1 MADQNT
7 LLFNISASSS
17 LGIVILVSK
26 HTYSGARI
34 PTELIAN
41 TCLAVYKEFLRGNFT
56 VKKTGCAFS
65 DIALDQAH
73 EQNNASV
80 KDDGGTVGLT
90 QNLQTLRR
98 WMVFEPEIEK
108 FQASIKKPETESDL
122 RHHEQTKSV
131 QVTFFN
137 QVKALSNLIT
147 EMENPFTDDSNDL
160 LVLDPEIWLY
170 TLVINSMRNL
180 EQTGQKQYET
190 FVKEC
195 LVNQS

>member
-1 MADQNT
+1 M
-7 LLFNISASSS
+7 
-17 LGIVILVSK
+17 ILVSK
-26 HTYSGARI
+26 HTYLVARI

-41 TCLAVYKEFLRGNFT
+41 ACLVVYKGFLRGNFT

-65 DIALDQAH
+65 DIAIDQAH

-80 KDDGGTVGLT
+80 KDDGGTVDLT

-122 RHHEQTKSV
+122 RHHEQTKRV

-137 QVKALSNLIT
+137 QVKALRNVIK
-147 EMENPFTDDSNDL
+147 EMENPFIDDSNDL
-160 LVLDPEIWLY
+160 VVLDPGIWL
-170 TLVINSMRNL
+170 IH
-180 EQTGQKQYET
+180 
-190 FVKEC
+190 
-195 LVNQS
+195 